1 MLIASQDKSGI
12 QNLRSLLSSEFE
24 MKDVEVAEKILGMEI
39 TKYWAHKHQIYQICD
54 WRTLLKP

>member
-24 MKDVEVAEKILGMEI
+24 MKDVEVVEKILGMEI
-39 TKYWAHKHQIYQICD
+39 TKY
-54 WRTLLKP
+54 